1 MARTGNGS
9 TAWHV
14 ARHRYR
20 GPVTTTALP
29 TAAGR
34 GTAPHRAVFGAF
46 AALGFAVGSWG
57 ARIPDVKEALGLSEG
72 ALGTALLGLSVGAV
86 VGAWAG
92 GVLVR
97 RHGSRKVV
105 TGAWVLVGIGVV
117 TPGLAGSWGALAG
130 AELLLGLA
138 IGVLDVSMNGAGVQ
152 LEHRAGEPLLSG
164 LHAGWSGGVLAGAG
178 LGAVAVAADVP
189 VPGHMVVVGAAVLA
203 LAVAW
208 ARHVPD
214 GRIEHDTGPAEGD
227 DGAGGAVTGRRRS
240 RLVALATIGGCVFLA
255 EGALLD
261 WAGVLVRE
269 DLGGGALLGALA
281 VTGVSAGGLAGRL
294 AGDRLALAWGAD
306 RLVRAGVV
314 AATVA
319 LALCL
324 VSPVAAL
331 VPLLLVVV
339 GAGLAPAVPL
349 AFAAAGRLWGE
360 HGIAVVTTAGYGAYL
375 GGPGIIGGLAHATAL
390 RWALVLPLVL
400 VALVAALAWA
410 TTD

>member
-1 MARTGNGS
+1 MA
-9 TAWHV
+9 
-14 ARHRYR
+14 
-20 GPVTTTALP
+20 TTAHP
-29 TAAGR
+29 TVVR
-34 GTAPHRAVFGAF
+34 GAPPHRAVLGAF

-57 ARIPDVKEALGLSEG
+57 ARIPDVKADLDLSEG

-86 VGAWAG
+86 VGAWVG
-92 GVLVR
+92 GLAVR
-97 RHGSRKVV
+97 RYGSRRVV
-105 TGAWVLVGIGVV
+105 AVGWVLVGAVVVAPGV
-117 TPGLAGSWGALAG
+117 AGSWVTLAG
-130 AELLLGLA
+130 GLLALGLV

-152 LEHRAGEPLLSG
+152 LEHSASEPLLSG

-178 LGAVAVAADVP
+178 LGALAVAVDAP
-189 VPGHMVVVGAAVLA
+189 VPGHLVLVGLSVVAGAL
-203 LAVAW
+203 AW
-208 ARHVPD
+208 ARFVPD
-214 GRIEHDTGPAEGD
+214 GRIEPPTDD
-227 DGAGGAVTGRRRS
+227 DGTGATVTGRRRG
-240 RLVALATIGGCVFLA
+240 RLVALAAIGGCVFLA

-269 DLGGGALLGALA
+269 DLSGGALLGALA
-281 VTGVSAGGLAGRL
+281 VTGVSAGGLVGRL
-294 AGDRLALAWGAD
+294 MGDRLAVAWGGD
-306 RLVRAGVV
+306 RLVRIGVA

-319 LALCL
+319 LALSL
-324 VSPVAAL
+324 VSPVAWP

-390 RWALVLPLVL
+390 RWALLLPLVL